1 MPFSIRTYPRFPLQR
16 PVTHNAGPFQR
27 QNTVWI
33 RSWTGWRLSDDL
45 PMRPCESLSVT
56 VTLPN
61 EERIVVPGA
70 VVRCS
75 RGQEFAVKHLL
86 LEAHIQTR
94 LQNYVKRL
102 VQEPT
107 EIVL

>member
-16 PVTHNAGPFQR
+16 PVTLNTGPFQG
-27 QNTVWI
+27 QSTVWI
-33 RSWTGWRLSDDL
+33 LSWTGWRLSDDL
-45 PMRPCESLSVT
+45 PMRPWKSLSVT

-61 EERIVVPGA
+61 KERIVVPGA

-94 LQNYVKRL
+94 PQNYVKRL

>member
-1 MPFSIRTYPRFPLQR
+1 MPFSIRPYRRFPLQR
-16 PVTHNAGPFQR
+16 PVTYNTGPFQG
-27 QNTVWI
+27 QGTVWNL
-33 RSWTGWRLSDDL
+33 SWTGWRLSDDL
-45 PMRPCESLSVT
+45 PMRPWESLSVT

-61 EERIVVPGA
+61 EECIIVPGA
-70 VVRCS
+70 VVRYS
-75 RGQEFAVKHLL
+75 RGQEFAVKHLA
-86 LEAHIQTR
+86 LEAHTQTR